1 MNFRNLA
8 QGFVGKEVEVLTPND
23 LISGTLIS
31 VSDTTLLLKAPPVI
45 YGPPTDLAIIPL
57 QAVEFIRVV
66 AS

>member
-1 MNFRNLA
+1 MNFHNLA
-8 QGFVGKEVEVLTPND
+8 QGFIGNEVEVLTPND

-31 VSDTTLLLKAPPVI
+31 VGDTTLLLKVPPVI

>member
-1 MNFRNLA
+1 MNFRKLA

-31 VSDTTLLLKAPPVI
+31 VGDTTVLLKVPPVI